1 MYTNTNTITPLLE
14 LIKAGYKTNTG
25 ERHLKGRRL
34 ALFYL
39 MRWSIVLGVWAFL
52 LMILYFTFY
61 G

>member
-1 MYTNTNTITPLLE
+1 MNYNTITPLLT

-39 MRWSIVLGVWAFL
+39 VRWSIILGAWAL
-52 LMILYFTFY
+52 LSLIAYIIID
-61 G
+61 

>member
-34 ALFYL
+34 AMFYL
-39 MRWSIVLGVWAFL
+39 LRWALVLGAWAL
-52 LMILYFTFY
+52 LSLITYIIVH